1 MEKQLLQVLEFQKAF
16 NVECKDKPE
25 MLDKKRARLRQRL
38 LQEEV
43 GELAQAKTILD
54 VSDAMIDVMYI
65 LLGSAH
71 EYGIA
76 DRMEMLF
83 NEIHESN
90 MSKLGID
97 GKPKFRKDGKVM
109 KQKGYRRPKLKP
121 ILERDFTVYKN
132 SEVMKELAEVE
143 KKLTEKKIIK
153 SIMSNLNFFDR
164 MKFKLNLF
172 LEKNLLNKVEVKF
185 PQKVDGHITV
195 HVYGK
200 RYYVSNS

>member
-16 NVECKDKPE
+16 NVECKDKPG

-121 ILERDFTVYKN
+121 ILERDFTVYKQ
-132 SEVMKELAEVE
+132 SEVMKELAEYE
-143 KKLTEKKIIK
+143 KKATERLIIQK
-153 SIMSNLNFFDR
+153 IMSNLGFFDR
-164 MKFKLNLF
+164 LRFKLNLL
-172 LEKNLLNKVEVKF
+172 LEKNLSKKVEVKW
-185 PQKVDGHITV
+185 PQRMDNDIVV
-195 HVYGK
+195 SVYGK
-200 RYYVSNS
+200 NYNVSNS

>member
-16 NVECKDKPE
+16 NVECKDKPG
-25 MLDKKRARLRQRL
+25 MIDKKRARLRQRL

-54 VSDAMIDVMYI
+54 VSDAMVDVMYI

-76 DRMEMLF
+76 DRMELLF
-83 NEIHESN
+83 NEVHESN
-90 MSKLGID
+90 MSKLGVD
-97 GKPKFRKDGKVM
+97 GRPKFRKDGKVM

-164 MKFKLNLF
+164 MKFKFNLF
-172 LEKNLLNKVEVKF
+172 LEKNLAKKVDVRF
-185 PQKVDGHITV
+185 PQKIDGNIIIHI
-195 HVYGK
+195 YGK
-200 RYYVSNS
+200 RYHVSNS

>member
-97 GKPKFRKDGKVM
+97 GKPRFRKDGKVM

-132 SEVMKELAEVE
+132 SEVMKELAEIEADFME
-143 KKLTEKKIIK
+143 KKVMKIIA
-153 SIMSNLNFFDR
+153 SNLNFFDR
-164 MKFKLNLF
+164 IKFKLNLF
-172 LEKNLLNKVEVKF
+172 LERGLQKKVKITFPKRAGDNLA
-185 PQKVDGHITV
+185 V